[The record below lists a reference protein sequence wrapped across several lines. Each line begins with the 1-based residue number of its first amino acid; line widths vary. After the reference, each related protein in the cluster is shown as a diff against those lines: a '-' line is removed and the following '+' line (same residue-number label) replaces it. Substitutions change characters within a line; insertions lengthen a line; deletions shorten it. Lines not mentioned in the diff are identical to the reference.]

1 MRVRS
6 WNINGLRA
14 AMKKGLRQW
23 LTQTRPDIVGLQEV
37 RAQPE
42 QLEAELAA
50 LADHAVHL
58 SCAERKGYSGT
69 ALVSR
74 APPDEV
80 TTSIGVAAMD
90 AEGRVQLARFGRLH
104 VVNVYVPNG
113 NGAARDNSRVP
124 FKLAFQRRLFDVLAP
139 LVRRGERVLVMG
151 DINTAPQAIDLAR
164 PKENAKTS
172 GFLPEERDEVA
183 RWLTAGWVDTFRA
196 FEPGPG
202 HYSWWSSRF
211 GVREKNIGWRI
222 DLVLAS
228 PALMPFVKG
237 AVIEHEVRGSDH
249 APVGVELDDA
259 VLR

>member
-14 AMKKGLRQW
+14 AMKKGLPEW
-23 LTQTRPDIVGLQEV
+23 LASTRPDLVGLQEV
-37 RAQPE
+37 RAQAD
-42 QLEAELAA
+42 QITDELAA
-50 LADHAVHL
+50 LAPWSVHL

-74 APPDEV
+74 AAPDAV
-80 TTSIGVAAMD
+80 TTSIGDDAMD

-113 NGAARDNSRVP
+113 NGRERDNSRVP
-124 FKLAFQRRLFDVLAP
+124 FKLSFQRRLFDVLAP
-139 LVRRGERVLVMG
+139 LVKRGERVLVMG

-183 RWLTAGWVDTFRA
+183 RWLAAGWVDTFRA

-202 HYSWWSSRF
+202 HYSWWSARF

-222 DLVLAS
+222 DLALAS
-228 PALMPFVKG
+228 PALVPFVRA
-237 AVIEHEVRGSDH
+237 AVIEREVRGSDH
-249 APVGVELDDA
+249 APIGVDLDDA

>member
-23 LTQTRPDIVGLQEV
+23 LTSTRPDIVGLQEV
-37 RAQPE
+37 RAQPD
-42 QLEAELAA
+42 QLTDELAA
-50 LADHAVHL
+50 LADHVVHL

-69 ALVSR
+69 GLLSL

-80 TTSIGVAAMD
+80 TTALGVAELD
-90 AEGRVQLARFGRLH
+90 VEGRVQLARFGRLH

-113 NGAARDNSRVP
+113 NGKERDNSRVP

-139 LVRRGERVLVMG
+139 LVARGERVLVMG
-151 DINTAPQAIDLAR
+151 DVNTAPHAIDLAR

-172 GFLPEERDEVA
+172 GFLPEEREEVA
-183 RWLTAGWVDTFRA
+183 RWLAAGWVDTFRA
-196 FEPGPG
+196 FEAGPG

-222 DLVLAS
+222 DLALAS
-228 PALMPFVKG
+228 PALMPFVRG
-237 AVIEHEVRGSDH
+237 AMIEAQVRGSDH
-249 APVGVELDDA
+249 APIGVDLDDA